1 MEFRKEPRIDR
12 RTKQA
17 AGWRWIFYHYNP
29 IKKRNDKVPKSAIPP
44 HIWNSLSEDEVR
56 EYCRS
61 QAAINDAIRDRARR
75 RLEWQNKYHNF
86 NELLKEFAE
95 AHKLAAPNSWKNDIH
110 YLKNYVFAFFLVE
123 KMANNLNHWPLLR
136 EDFRMWL
143 GNVQPLKTS
152 LKKLS
157 LNTQNK
163 AINAMNRFVE
173 YLSKKQKCETVA
185 PMDLHKR
192 DRLPEVTVDDLF
204 DENEIQI
211 LYKALLEIR
220 PVSAKIFIILV
231 RTGLRINEALGLC
244 LKFIYSGKIEGGK
257 TSDKIHMNLSK
268 YGFENYHGY
277 ICLES
282 QPAYEGI
289 RVSESFTDRNGT
301 RWEAGSIPRKPLKC
315 RKKIDPKNN
324 RLIPIFDSQAWNLI
338 VDAWNE
344 QIDLHEKKTNGKN
357 ERDYLL
363 FEGVTAS
370 MFYIDVMKALE
381 VTKLRKRSP
390 HKCRHTFLTWF
401 YGETLEDL
409 FLAEWVGGHRD
420 KRSLEVY
427 SHMREQLGR
436 EQQFKEQGLRKM
448 NRV

>member
-12 RTKQA
+12 KTKQA
-17 AGWRWIFYHYNP
+17 AGWRWIFYRYNP
-29 IKKRNDKVPKSAIPP
+29 TKKRNDKIPKSAIPP
-44 HIWNSLSEDEVR
+44 HIWNSLNEDEVR
-56 EYCRS
+56 AYCRS
-61 QAAINDAIRDRARR
+61 QAAINDVIRDRSRR

-86 NELLKEFAE
+86 NELLNDFAE

-110 YLKNYVFAFFLVE
+110 YLRNYVFAFFLVE

-136 EDFRMWL
+136 EDFRIWL
-143 GNVQPLKTS
+143 GKVKPLKTS
-152 LKKLS
+152 LTKLS

-173 YLSKKQKCETVA
+173 HLSKKQKCETVA
-185 PMDLHKR
+185 PMDLHSR
-192 DRLPEVTVDDLF
+192 DRLPEVTIDELF
-204 DENEIQI
+204 QDNEIQI
-211 LYKALLEIR
+211 IYEALLEIR
-220 PVSAKIFIILV
+220 PVSAKLFITLV

-244 LKFIYSGKIEGGK
+244 LKFIYPGNIEGGK
-257 TSDKIHMNLSK
+257 TSDKVHNNLIK
-268 YGFENYHGY
+268 CGLGNYYGY

-282 QPAYEGI
+282 QPATEEI
-289 RVSESFTDRNGT
+289 RVSETFTDRNGI
-301 RWEAGSIPRKPLKC
+301 RWDTDSIPRKPLKC
-315 RKKIDPKNN
+315 RKKIEPKNN
-324 RLIPIFDSQAWNLI
+324 RLIPIFDKQAWNIL

-344 QIDLHEKKTNGKN
+344 QIGLFQQKSHGSNN
-357 ERDYLL
+357 HNYLL

-370 MFYIDVMKALE
+370 MFYIDMMKVFE
-381 VTKLRKRSP
+381 ITKLKKRSP

-436 EQQFKEQGLRKM
+436 EQQFKEQGLQKM